1 MKILTKITFTTVL
14 SLALFSTGACLIA
27 SEFNKNQII
36 DSARNTANY
45 VRDVGAWASQYGTI
59 YTKDSK
65 STHLA
70 ESKVGEFTAQNL
82 GKPFTEEEILTVSYF
97 SKNPALIQRELS
109 DVVAKSDNAVKF
121 RLTAENYMNPNNKPT
136 PWELNSIYNIKSK
149 RLDEYGEFKDGY
161 YLYAKTLYIKPACL
175 KCHGEPD
182 LAPEG
187 VTKQYGTMNGFGFKE
202 GDVSGIISV
211 KVPYSNQLNVMSA
224 LKTLNGVLALLFI
237 LASGTIPLI
246 VYFTS
251 IVVPIKKEIK
261 VIEKLA
267 KGAVLKSDLEP
278 FPEKSLKEIGQLQSA
293 ISSLVDF
300 LTNSKR
306 RNERNKEKSK
316 D

>member
-1 MKILTKITFTTVL
+1 
-14 SLALFSTGACLIA
+14 
-27 SEFNKNQII
+27 
-36 DSARNTANY
+36 
-45 VRDVGAWASQYGTI
+45 
-59 YTKDSK
+59 
-65 STHLA
+65 
-70 ESKVGEFTAQNL
+70 
-82 GKPFTEEEILTVSYF
+82 
-97 SKNPALIQRELS
+97 
-109 DVVAKSDNAVKF
+109 
-121 RLTAENYMNPNNKPT
+121 
-136 PWELNSIYNIKSK
+136 
-149 RLDEYGEFKDGY
+149 
-161 YLYAKTLYIKPACL
+161 L

-306 RNERNKEKSK
+306 RNERNKEKSR